1 MKTLFPLL
9 IIFLSVF
16 GAVNAQDAQF
26 NSGSAF
32 CQYKKVNGTGTDSRK
47 GTSSSVPHSFDVLDY
62 NIMLDLTSN
71 YATPFPTAFQ
81 AQVILRFKVDTALN
95 SIQLNAVNSS
105 LLIDSVR
112 LAGVSFT
119 HSANFLTINLD
130 RIYQPGEE
138 AEVKIYY
145 HHKNVEDGAI
155 YSTGGFLFTDCEPE
169 GARKWFPCYDSPS
182 DKATVEVTATVPY
195 NVKLGSN
202 GKLQDSTINGQYI
215 TYHWKSRDPVAT
227 YLVVIT
233 SRINY
238 KLDIVNWIN
247 PNTNDTIPMRFY
259 YNSSENPKPME
270 SIIGDM
276 TSFYSHE
283 FGDHPFEKNGFATLN
298 NEFAWGG
305 MENQTLT
312 SLCPNCWQTSL
323 LAHEFAHQWFG
334 DMITCA
340 TWADIFLNEG
350 FATWTE
356 AHYTEHISGYEA
368 YKNELAGN
376 ASYYISANPGWAICE
391 PSWATNTPD
400 VNTLFNYAITY
411 MKGSCVLHQLRY
423 VLGDSLY
430 FAGIKAY
437 ASDTVNFKYK
447 SATIPQFRD
456 KMEEVTGSE
465 LDWFFNEWIFS
476 ANHPIYQNVYSI
488 KDIGDGKWW
497 LSVKMKQQMSSTY
510 WQMPVTFKVQFD
522 GFQDTTLTVFNSMN
536 NEIFNFI
543 FDKKPVGFIFDPEND
558 ILLKEGNT
566 ILGTISPDVAEPMA
580 KVYPVPFTDQFTLV
594 YKTVP
599 HSSASFDII
608 DLTGKLFFEQKLTE
622 SGSDWKKTEVNT
634 SNLKSGIYFLRLNNG
649 GEITTTKIIKK

>member
-9 IIFLSVF
+9 ILLVF
-16 GAVNAQDAQF
+16 CFGSVNAQDNQF
-26 NSGSAF
+26 NSGSAY
-32 CQYKKVNGTGTDSRK
+32 CHTKKINGTTNDAPAGN
-47 GTSSSVPHSFDVLDY
+47 TSSIPHSFDVLDY
-62 NIMLDLTSN
+62 NLNLDLSSN
-71 YATPFPTAFQ
+71 YATPFPTSFKAN
-81 AQVILRFKVDTALN
+81 VIIKFKVDTALN
-95 SIQLNAVNSS
+95 SIRLNAVNTSI
-105 LLIDSVR
+105 LIDSVR
-112 LAGVSFT
+112 SAGLNFT
-119 HSANFLTINLD
+119 HSGNYLNISLD
-130 RIYQPGEE
+130 RTYVPGEI

-145 HHKNVEDGAI
+145 HHKNVEDHAI
-155 YSTGGFLFTDCEPE
+155 YCSGGFLFTDCEPE

-182 DKATVEVTATVPY
+182 DKATVELTATVPS

-202 GKLQDSTINGQYI
+202 GKLQDSTVNGSYI
-215 TYHWKSRDPVAT
+215 TYHWKSRDQVAT
-227 YLVVIT
+227 YLVVIS

-259 YNSSENPKPME
+259 YNSGENPKPME
-270 SIIGDM
+270 NIICDM
-276 TSFYSHE
+276 TSFYSQE

-298 NEFAWGG
+298 NEFSWGG

-323 LAHEFAHQWFG
+323 VAHEFAHQWFG

-356 AHYTEHISGYEA
+356 AHYTEHISGYAA
-368 YKNELAGN
+368 YKNEIEGN
-376 ASYYISANPGWAICE
+376 ASYYLSANPGWAICE

-430 FAGIKAY
+430 FAGMKAY
-437 ASDTVNFKYK
+437 ATDTVNFKYK

-456 KMEEVTGSE
+456 KMEEISGRD
-465 LDWFFNEWIFS
+465 LDWFFNEWIYS
-476 ANHPIYQNVYSI
+476 ANHPEYQNVYSI
-488 KDIGDGKWW
+488 KDVGDGKWW

-510 WQMPVTFKVQFD
+510 WQMPVVFKVQFD
-522 GFQDTTLTVFNSMN
+522 ALHDTTITVFNSVN

-543 FDKKPVGFIFDPEND
+543 FDKKPISFTFDPNND
-558 ILLKEGNT
+558 ILLKEGT
-566 ILGTISPDVAEPMA
+566 TVLGNVSPDAAVPELS
-580 KVYPVPFTDQFTLV
+580 VYPNPFGQKFTLV
-594 YKTVP
+594 YNASDV
-599 HSSASFDII
+599 HASSFDII
-608 DLTGKLFFEQKLTE
+608 DLSGHLVYNEKLASRSGINKIDIEAEKLE
-622 SGSDWKKTEVNT
+622 
-634 SNLKSGIYFLRLNNG
+634 SGIYFLRLKTNDSV
-649 GEITTTKIIKK
+649 ITTKIIKY

>member
-1 MKTLFPLL
+1 MRTILTLAILL
-9 IIFLSVF
+9 LFAGQALNGQNS
-16 GAVNAQDAQF
+16 QF
-26 NSGSAF
+26 NSGAEF
-32 CQYKKVNGTGTDSRK
+32 CHYKKVNGTSIDSPK
-47 GTSSSVPHSFDVLDY
+47 GQMAAAPHTFDVLDY
-62 NIMLDLTSN
+62 KLSLDLTSN
-71 YATPFPTAFQ
+71 YSTPFPTAFQ
-81 AQVILRFKVDTALN
+81 ASVIIKFKIDTALN
-95 SIQLNAVNSS
+95 SIKLNAVNSS

-112 LAGVSFT
+112 LAGINYT
-119 HSANFLTINLD
+119 HSGNFLTIELD
-130 RIYQPGEE
+130 RTYEPGEN

-155 YSTGGFLFTDCEPE
+155 YCTGGFFFTDCEPE

-182 DKATVEVTATVPY
+182 DKATVELTATVPA

-202 GKLQDSTINGQYI
+202 GKLQDSTINGTFI
-215 TYHWKSRDPVAT
+215 TYHWKSRDQVAT
-227 YLVVIT
+227 YLVVIS

-276 TSFYSHE
+276 TSFYSEE

-312 SLCPNCWQTSL
+312 SLCPNCWQTAL

-356 AHYTEHISGYEA
+356 AHYTEHVSGYAA
-368 YKNELAGN
+368 YKDEIDGN

-391 PSWATNTPD
+391 PSWAVNTPD
-400 VNTLFNYAITY
+400 VNTLFDYAVTY

-430 FAGIKAY
+430 FAGLKSY

-456 KMEEVTGSE
+456 KMEEVSGKD
-465 LDWFFNEWIFS
+465 LDWFFDEWIFT

-510 WQMPVTFKVQFD
+510 WQMPVVFKIQFE
-522 GFQDTTLTVFNSMN
+522 GLQDTTISVFNSVN
-536 NEIFNFI
+536 NEIFNFT
-543 FDKKPVGFIFDPEND
+543 FDKKPIAFTFDPNND
-558 ILLKEGNT
+558 IVLKQ
-566 ILGTISPDVAEPMA
+566 GTTVLENVTPDAVKPELSVFPT
-580 KVYPVPFTDQFTLV
+580 PFTDLFTLV
-594 YKTVP
+594 YDAKNLNP
-599 HSSASFDII
+599 SSFDII
-608 DLTGKLFFEQKLTE
+608 DMSGHTVYSQNIIPQK
-622 SGSDWKKTEVNT
+622 GVNNIEING
-634 SNLKSGIYFLRLNNG
+634 SNLKSGIYFLRLKTK
-649 GEITTTKIIKK
+649 EAVLTTKIIK

>member
-9 IIFLSVF
+9 IISLFVF
-16 GAVNAQDAQF
+16 GAVHAQDTQF

-32 CQYKKVNGTGTDSRK
+32 CQYKKVNGTGADSRK
-47 GTSSSVPHSFDVLDY
+47 GTSASIPHSFDVLDY
-62 NIMLDLTSN
+62 NLSLDLSSN
-71 YATPFPTAFQ
+71 YATPFPTSFQ
-81 AQVILRFKVDTALN
+81 ASVVIKFNVDTALN
-95 SIQLNAVNSS
+95 SIKLNAVNSS

-130 RIYQPGEE
+130 RIYQPGED

-155 YSTGGFLFTDCEPE
+155 YSTGGFFFTDCEPE

-195 NVKLGSN
+195 NVKLGSS
-202 GKLQDSTINGQYI
+202 GKLQDSTVNGQFI

-276 TSFYSHE
+276 TSFYSNE

-437 ASDTVNFKYK
+437 ATDTLNFKYK

-456 KMEEVTGSE
+456 KMEEVTGLD

-510 WQMPVTFKVQFD
+510 WQMPVTFRVQFD

-543 FDKKPVGFIFDPEND
+543 FDKKPVGFSFDPDND
-558 ILLKEGNT
+558 ILLKEGST
-566 ILGTISPDVAEPMA
+566 VLGNIFPEASEPMV
-580 KVYPVPFTDQFTLV
+580 KIYPVPFTDNFTLV
-594 YKTVP
+594 YKSDP
-599 HSSASFDII
+599 HYSSSFDII
-608 DLTGKLFFEQKLTE
+608 DLNGKLIFEKSLSQC
-622 SGSDWKKTEVNT
+622 GSDWNKTEVNT
-634 SNLKSGIYFLRLNNG
+634 SNIKSGIYFLRLTTG
-649 GEITTTKIIKK
+649 GEITTSKIIKK